1 MRRTFAG
8 IVCAAAVVAPAAIAQ
23 ETTPTTPVPP
33 PEPTIAQGVSVGGV
47 DLSGLTQAQ
56 AEEKLTAELEPRLM
70 EDMVVGA
77 AGRPFTLTMK
87 QAKLKFDAHFTAAHA
102 LEAQP
107 APPPAGGGAAP
118 GTEVP
123 PVMRHSR
130 LAVRSFVDGVARA
143 AYRAPRNAKL
153 TITLRHMR
161 VRHSKDGKRLDAK
174 RVAKLV
180 DRALDDVTA
189 PRRLHTR
196 L

>member
-1 MRRTFAG
+1 MPSRESRKRLSERPRRTFAG

-87 QAKLKFDAHFTAAHA
+87 QAKLK
-102 LEAQP
+102 
-107 APPPAGGGAAP
+107 
-118 GTEVP
+118 
-123 PVMRHSR
+123 
-130 LAVRSFVDGVARA
+130 
-143 AYRAPRNAKL
+143 
-153 TITLRHMR
+153 
-161 VRHSKDGKRLDAK
+161 
-174 RVAKLV
+174 
-180 DRALDDVTA
+180 
-189 PRRLHTR
+189 
-196 L
+196 